1 MREAKG
7 WRPAELAR
15 AAETTE
21 GQISRYENRQ
31 RVPSADVV
39 AKLAI
44 ALEISADFFLGIDNR
59 FADLPDPHNVASCL
73 TLEWHS
79 REVEIDRDEYV
90 ELLQIAREAESPP
103 VSVAGWVT
111 VRNALAIAS
120 AKAPLQPDTAPRRPL
135 GRMRRRRSPG
145 GLS

>member
-31 RVPSADVV
+31 RGPSADVV

-44 ALEISADFFLGIDNR
+44 ALEMSADFLLGIDNR
-59 FADLPDPHNVASCL
+59 FADLADQRNVASCL
-73 TLEWHS
+73 TLEWHC
-79 REVEIDRDEYV
+79 RQLEVDRDEYR
-90 ELLQIAREAESPP
+90 ELLKIAREAGSPP

-120 AKAPLQPDTAPRRPL
+120 ARASTQPDTARRRAL
-135 GRMRRRRSPG
+135 GRMRRSRSLGP
-145 GLS
+145 S